1 MRICR
6 SLASAVLILTLTG
19 CGFHL
24 RTYNFEAAVESF
36 AIAGDQRML
45 VAQPI
50 RQGLLQAGVQ
60 EADATSA
67 ALVLELLDQRIE
79 RRSASTAGQA
89 GAAEYEM
96 SHAVEYRI
104 LNSAGEELSPATWVQ
119 RDRIYRVDRD
129 NIVGSSEEQALLEA
143 EMTQDLVGQIIR
155 AMDAVSR
162 QLTESPSAD

>member
-1 MRICR
+1 MNVLK
-6 SLASAVLILTLTG
+6 SLALYAAILLLAS

-36 AIAGDQRML
+36 ALASEPRIR
-45 VAQPI
+45 VAQPL

-60 EADATSA
+60 ETDVASA
-67 ALVLELLDQRIE
+67 ALVVELLDQRLE

-96 SHAVEYRI
+96 THAVEYRI
-104 LNSAGEELSPATWVQ
+104 LNGAGEELAPATWVQ
-119 RDRIYRVDRD
+119 RDRIFRVDRD

-162 QLTESPSAD
+162 QLID